1 VTRPASLTALQWAMP
16 TNLPPRRP
24 AEEPDPGLR
33 NVMIAGACLLGV
45 LGLVCEKFYSPTPG
59 YSLARSS
66 DDIQLSP

>member
-1 VTRPASLTALQWAMP
+1 MP
-16 TNLPPRRP
+16 TDLPPRR
-24 AEEPDPGLR
+24 AEEAPDPGLR
-33 NVMIAGACLLGV
+33 NIMIAGACLLGV